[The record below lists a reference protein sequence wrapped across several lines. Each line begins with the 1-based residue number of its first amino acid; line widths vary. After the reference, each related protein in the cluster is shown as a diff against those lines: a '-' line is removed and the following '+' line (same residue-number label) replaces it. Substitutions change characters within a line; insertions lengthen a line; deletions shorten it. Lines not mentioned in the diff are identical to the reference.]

1 MPPHLNSTTDLNT
14 TQADNLARATLL
26 AGTIIHQSI
35 FSTVFVYFLSGLFTN
50 VGNWWQVWTP
60 DNDNHH
66 RPTRY
71 LQDTISP
78 DGQRSVPVRDMS
90 LLENWGNEFGKPELG
105 RLITQNDDYND
116 HSKVIRPGD
125 EAERGGLWGPKTS
138 HIGNWAD
145 EKEER
150 ERAALRTRLKNERN
164 GSFDAVPQFVLDYGK
179 FCFYQHRI
187 SNLRPAFL
195 PQRQQKNSI
204 VS

>member
-1 MPPHLNSTTDLNT
+1 MTIVPPHLNSTTDLNT

-50 VGNWWQVWTP
+50 IGNWWQLWSP
-60 DNDNHH
+60 DNDNNIN

-71 LQDTISP
+71 VQDTVSP

-90 LLENWGNEFGKPELG
+90 LLENWENEFGKPEFA
-105 RLITQNDDYND
+105 RLTTQSGDDD
-116 HSKVIRPGD
+116 HNRVIRPGD

-138 HIGNWAD
+138 RIGNWAD

-164 GSFDAVPQFVLDYGK
+164 GSFDAVPQFVLDYGG
-179 FCFYQHRI
+179 CFLFALSLDFKSCFSYIKQ
-187 SNLRPAFL
+187 
-195 PQRQQKNSI
+195 
-204 VS
+204 